1 MITCLRHY
9 NILAKTRSILKM
21 TTAITFSRQNDAGSR
36 VSNTQYW
43 ENLVPLWSLWYILSL
58 NYLTS
63 LYDCKTTFFDL
74 QVPPIY
80 SYEFGLTIL
89 KKGHNDF
96 NKLEERPFN
105 MLELAIQTKLCV
117 HILENFLLS
126 LDGSLQIIVFNCCM
140 LINHLKQTRRH
151 GGDIGKSFIE
161 WSLACNLYHMIGY
174 FLI

>member
-1 MITCLRHY
+1 M
-9 NILAKTRSILKM
+9 
-21 TTAITFSRQNDAGSR
+21 
-36 VSNTQYW
+36 
-43 ENLVPLWSLWYILSL
+43 L

-63 LYDCKTTFFDL
+63 LYDCKTVFFDL

-89 KKGHNDF
+89 KKGHDDF
-96 NKLEERPFN
+96 NKLEERPIK

-117 HILENFLLS
+117 HILENFLLF
-126 LDGSLQIIVFNCCM
+126 LDGSFQIIFFNCCM

-161 WSLACNLYHMIGY
+161 
-174 FLI
+174 